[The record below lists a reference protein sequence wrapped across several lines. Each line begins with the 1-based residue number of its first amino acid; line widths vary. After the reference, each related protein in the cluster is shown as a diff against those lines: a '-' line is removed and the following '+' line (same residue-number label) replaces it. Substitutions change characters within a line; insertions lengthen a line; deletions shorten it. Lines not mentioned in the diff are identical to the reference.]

1 MENVQTPTE
10 LAAAQEEKIRQLEQQ
25 LAESQKQNEKAAK
38 EKAKLEKEKANLEAE
53 KAELEETLEQS
64 KTVPEVKAVE
74 EKKQVKMVTIQLFKD
89 NKEYKD
95 DLTVLV
101 NGVAYKIQRG
111 TPVEVPDFVAEVI
124 EHSATQDAKTAEL
137 IDKLVEE
144 TKKNESK

>member
-25 LAESQKQNEKAAK
+25 LAESQKQSEKAVK
-38 EKAKLEKEKANLEAE
+38 EKAKLEKEKAI
-53 KAELEETLEQS
+53 LEEKNNELQESLEKEKTSVSVPQTS
-64 KTVPEVKAVE
+64 KGT
-74 EKKQVKMVTIQLFKD
+74 KMVTIKLFKD

-101 NGVAYKIQRG
+101 NGVAYKVQRG
-111 TPVEVPDFVAEVI
+111 IPVEVPDFVAEVI

-137 IDKLVEE
+137 IEKLVA
-144 TKKNESK
+144 ESGEPK

>member
-64 KTVPEVKAVE
+64 KTVPEVKPVE
-74 EKKQVKMVTIQLFKD
+74 EKQAKMVTIQLFKD

-111 TPVEVPDFVAEVI
+111 VPVEVPDFVAEVI

-137 IDKLVEE
+137 IDKLVAE
-144 TKKNESK
+144 TKSGEPK